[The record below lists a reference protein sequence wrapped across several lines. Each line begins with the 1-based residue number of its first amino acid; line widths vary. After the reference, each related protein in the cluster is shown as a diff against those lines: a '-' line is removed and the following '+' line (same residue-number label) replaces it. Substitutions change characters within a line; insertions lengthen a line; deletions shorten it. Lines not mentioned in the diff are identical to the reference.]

1 MKRMARLLVSA
12 DCGQI
17 VLLTLV
23 VLTLTLGGVQL
34 SRDVCLTML
43 RATAE
48 SNNLGW
54 TETLLGDANTLPAV
68 VASVAEPE
76 KKKTLLRDARQ
87 IGNIYRYKV
96 WDAQG
101 TLVYISGG
109 EKFATGA
116 TLAERHGRREA
127 RAILGGKVLTNS
139 GPGDGIVDP
148 AYFAETEIPIKNA
161 DNAIIGVLEER
172 VDETDAYAFYAH
184 FLLLSEAIVGAV
196 SLLAGGIPVFMVY
209 RKMHHYRI
217 ARAEALFL
225 AEHDNLTGL
234 ANRKK
239 LEETARGALAWNR
252 RNNTQ
257 VAVLML
263 DLDRFKSMND
273 SFGHGT
279 GDAVLKTVA
288 NRLKAQIRAEDLV
301 ARLGGDEFVVLQVG
315 MSQPSGANQLANR
328 LLRVLAEPYEIAGLD
343 VVCGTS
349 IGVAVSHGPTSTWDE
364 LISCADVA
372 LYRAKDEGRGT
383 VSFFEPGMDVIFRAR
398 RQLELDIRRAI
409 DINAFQLA
417 FQPLIEFHDGQ
428 LIGFE
433 ALLRWPEGWTPQS
446 PVDFIPVAEETGLI
460 VPLGAWVLKTACK
473 EAAGWSKPLRIAV
486 NLSPRQFS
494 LGNILATVTDAL
506 AESGLPAT
514 RLELEVTE
522 SLWLLN
528 TDAVLEQLMQ
538 LRSLGVSIALDDFG
552 TGFSSLTQLLNFPF
566 DKIKVDRSFVMQMGT
581 DLKAATIVNTV
592 VALGQ
597 TLDLTVT
604 AEGVETEQQARTLR
618 TAGCSEGQG
627 FLFGRGLNPQ
637 QASAL
642 VDEGHVSGGVRQA
655 ARAEQSMLVC
665 PDQEVI
671 A

>member
-1 MKRMARLLVSA
+1 MRRIARWFISA
-12 DCGQI
+12 DWGQM

-23 VLTLTLGGVQL
+23 VLTLTFGGMRL
-34 SRDVCLTML
+34 SREVCLTML

-54 TETLLGDANTLPAV
+54 SETLLNHANSLPAV
-68 VASVAEPE
+68 IASVAEPE
-76 KKKTLLRDARQ
+76 KKKALLRDARQ

-101 TLVYISGG
+101 NLVYISGG
-109 EKFATGA
+109 ETFVQGT
-116 TLAERHGRREA
+116 TLAARHGRRQA
-127 RAILGGKVLTNS
+127 RAILDGKVLTTS
-139 GPGDGIVDP
+139 AAGDGIIDP
-148 AYFAETEIPIKNA
+148 AYFAETDIPIKN
-161 DNAIIGVLEER
+161 DDDKIIGVLEEHT
-172 VDETDAYAFYAH
+172 DETDAYAFYAH
-184 FLLLSEAIVGAV
+184 FLQLTEAIVGGV
-196 SLLAGGIPVFMVY
+196 TLLAGGLPVFMVY
-209 RKMHHYRI
+209 RKMRHYRI
-217 ARAEALFL
+217 AQAEALFL
-225 AEHDNLTGL
+225 AEHDILTGL

-239 LEETARGALAWNR
+239 LEETAHGALAWNR

-273 SFGHGT
+273 SFGHGI

-288 NRLKAQIRAEDLV
+288 SRLKSQIRAEDLV

-315 MSQPSGANQLANR
+315 MSQPLGANHLANR
-328 LLRVLAEPYEIAGLD
+328 LLSILAEPYEIACLD

-349 IGVAVSHGPTSTWDE
+349 IGVAVSHPESTWDE
-364 LISCADVA
+364 LLSCADVA

-398 RQLELDIRRAI
+398 RQLELDIRHAL

-417 FQPLIEFHDGQ
+417 LQPLIDFRDGQ

-433 ALLRWPEGWTPQS
+433 ALLRWPDGWPPQS
-446 PVDFIPVAEETGLI
+446 PADFIPVAEETGLI

-486 NLSPRQFS
+486 NLSPRQFTQ
-494 LGNILATVTDAL
+494 GNIFTTVTEAL
-506 AESGLPAT
+506 SESGLTAS

-522 SLWLLN
+522 SLWLHD
-528 TDAVLEQLMQ
+528 TEAVLEQLLQ
-538 LRSLGVSIALDDFG
+538 LRSLGVSVALDDFG

-581 DLKAATIVNTV
+581 DLKAAAIVSTV

-597 TLDLTVT
+597 TLNLTIT
-604 AEGVETEQQARTLR
+604 AEGVETEEQAGALQ
-618 TAGCSEGQG
+618 TAGCDEGQG
-627 FLFGRGLNPQ
+627 YLFGRGLSPT
-637 QASAL
+637 QAAAL
-642 VDEGHVSGGVRQA
+642 VDEGHVPNGI
-655 ARAEQSMLVC
+655 RAGYKTKVESSSL
-665 PDQEVI
+665 
-671 A
+671 